1 MCGDRMKDM
10 LMKAYAFHD
19 YARVYVATTT
29 HLVQEAQTIHD
40 LWPTATAALGRFL
53 TGSVMMG
60 AQYQG
65 ALNHNDT
72 ELTLRIEGNGPIGG
86 MVATT
91 NSHGHVRGYV
101 GNPHVF
107 MQYQSGKLNVKA
119 VVGEG
124 YLHVTKD
131 LKVRD
136 IFTSSV
142 KLTSGEIAEDFAY
155 YYTVS
160 EQIPSAVSL
169 GVLVNDD
176 HRVLAA
182 GGFIIQMLPG
192 HKEEHIQAVETAL
205 AKMPPISEFIAS
217 GKDATAM
224 LEALCAEGGY
234 QVLETMPLSYQCDCT
249 KEKFERGLVALG
261 EEALHKML
269 EEDGYIETTCHFCSQ
284 KERFD
289 AADVARLMAE
299 AKS

>member
-1 MCGDRMKDM
+1 MCGDRMKDT
-10 LMKAYAFHD
+10 LMKAYAFHEN
-19 YARVYVATTT
+19 ARVYVATTT
-29 HLVQEAQTIHD
+29 DLVQEAQSIHD

-60 AQYQG
+60 AMYQG

-72 ELTLRIEGNGPIGG
+72 ELTLRIEANGPIEG

-91 NSHGHVRGYV
+91 NAHGHVRGYV

-107 MQYQSGKLNVKA
+107 MQYLSGKLNVKA

-155 YYTVS
+155 YYTAS

-169 GVLVNDD
+169 GVLVDED

-192 HKEEHIQAVETAL
+192 HKEDDIKAVEA
-205 AKMPPISEFIAS
+205 AIAGMPPISEFIAQ
-217 GKDATAM
+217 GHDAHAM
-224 LEALCAEGGY
+224 LEQLCGQGSY
-234 QVLETMPLSYQCDCT
+234 QLLETLPLSYQCDCSR
-249 KEKFERGLVALG
+249 EKFERGLVALG
-261 EEALHKML
+261 EKELLSML
-269 EEDGYIETTCHFCSQ
+269 EEDGHIETTCHFCNK

-289 AADVARLMAE
+289 EEDIARIVVA
-299 AKS
+299 STP

>member
-1 MCGDRMKDM
+1 MKDT
-10 LMKAYAFHD
+10 LMKAYAFND
-19 YARVYVATTT
+19 FARVYVATTT
-29 HLVQEAQTIHD
+29 DLVQEAQSIHD

-72 ELTLRIEGNGPIGG
+72 ELTLRIEANGPIEG

-101 GNPHVF
+101 GNSHVF

-155 YYTVS
+155 YYTAS

-192 HKEEHIQAVETAL
+192 HKEEHIQAVEAAL
-205 AKMPPISEFIAS
+205 SNMPPISEFIAS
-217 GKDATAM
+217 GKDAAAM
-224 LEALCAEGGY
+224 LEALCGEGGY
-234 QVLETMPLSYQCDCT
+234 QVLETMPLSYQCDCSR
-249 KEKFERGLVALG
+249 EKFERGLMALG
-261 EEALHKML
+261 EDELHKML
-269 EEDGYIETTCHFCSQ
+269 EEDGRIETTCHFCSK

-289 AADVARLMAE
+289 AADVARLIDE
-299 AKS
+299 IKS